1 MTGRAGRPERDE
13 PVSADDLRARLV
25 LELRGAGISNTAVLG
40 AIERVPRNLFVP
52 HAFAH
57 QAWENV
63 ALPIGC
69 GQTISQPEVV
79 ARMTEALEV
88 DDRSKVLEIG
98 TGSGYQTAVLSY
110 LCRRVY
116 TIERHRELLGDAEA
130 VLARLRRRN
139 VTARPGDGS
148 RGWPEQAPFERILV
162 TAAAIDIPPKLTAQ
176 LAPGGLMV
184 VPIGD
189 DPDGQ
194 RIVRVRRTDTGL
206 DIDDLGPVKFVPL
219 VAGDA
224 AGAISR

>member
-1 MTGRAGRPERDE
+1 MSGDA
-13 PVSADDLRARLV
+13 RARLV
-25 LELRGAGISNTAVLG
+25 LELRGAGISDTRVLG
-40 AIERVPRNLFVP
+40 AMERVPREFFVP
-52 HAFAH
+52 QAFAH

-88 DDRSKVLEIG
+88 NDRLKVLEIG

-116 TIERHRELLGDAEA
+116 TIERHRELLRGAEA

-139 VTARPGDGS
+139 VTTRPGDGS

-162 TAAAIDIPPKLTAQ
+162 TAAAIDVPPKLAAQ

-189 DPDGQ
+189 NPDGQ
-194 RIVRVRRTDTGL
+194 RIVRVRRTETDL
-206 DIDDLGPVKFVPL
+206 DIADLGPVKFVPL

-224 AGAISR
+224 ARPAAR